1 MLSGPANT
9 VLGIGHLQKVVA
21 WARQH
26 GVIVASD
33 ECYAELDWR
42 ADRPDDDPPTT
53 PSLLDPR
60 VTGGDVSGLLT
71 AYSLSKQSNLAG
83 YRAGFLAGDP
93 ALVAAIGEVRKHAGM
108 MMPAPVQAAMIAAL
122 DDHEH
127 VAAQVATYR
136 ARRERLLPAAQAFG
150 LRIDDGEA
158 VHNMSKKEAIA
169 SRAVVLFA
177 HGSRDPLWRKP
188 VETVAARL
196 RERDASAMIACAYLE
211 LTEPDLQTAVKT
223 LVNEGASS
231 IRVGPMFLGVGRH
244 AREDLPLLMTELR
257 ALYPK
262 VVFELQQSIGEDQRL
277 IDLIADIAMSP

>member
-1 MLSGPANT
+1 
-9 VLGIGHLQKVVA
+9 
-21 WARQH
+21 
-26 GVIVASD
+26 
-33 ECYAELDWR
+33 
-42 ADRPDDDPPTT
+42 
-53 PSLLDPR
+53 
-60 VTGGDVSGLLT
+60 
-71 AYSLSKQSNLAG
+71 
-83 YRAGFLAGDP
+83 
-93 ALVAAIGEVRKHAGM
+93 
-108 MMPAPVQAAMIAAL
+108 
-122 DDHEH
+122 
-127 VAAQVATYR
+127 
-136 ARRERLLPAAQAFG
+136 
-150 LRIDDGEA
+150 
-158 VHNMSKKEAIA
+158 MSKKEAIA

-188 VETVAARL
+188 VESVAARL

-231 IRVGPMFLGVGRH
+231 IRVVPMFLGVGRH